1 MSPSLATA
9 ALAPPRLHE
18 KRWREGTHR
27 TRPPAETLDSVAP
40 LLGRAGVTRVADVTG
55 LDTIGIPVVMVV
67 RPNAR
72 SLSVS
77 QGKGLDSVTA
87 RASGVMEALELW
99 HAEQVEAEEFAPLSV
114 LRSCGPVIDVG
125 SLPRPTWSRFSPDRP
140 VAWVRGHDLVGGEA
154 LWVPLEAVSADYR
167 VPRPP
172 GMGCFSQTSNGLA
185 SGNCREEATL
195 HALCELVERDALTL
209 LRARGL
215 ARSERLLDLT
225 TVDDLSCRDALARYA
240 RAEIDVAVWDAT
252 SDVGIPCFLAAIA
265 DRGANPFR
273 RVPPAR
279 GAGCHPHRDIALLR
293 ALTEAAQCRLTVIT
307 GSRDDHLPSG
317 YERLRDPA
325 TDAAVEHPQAPAPG
339 RSRALG
345 DVPTFDHDT
354 IEEDLDL
361 VLARLRGIGA
371 RQLGVVDL
379 TAPGSPVAVVRAVV
393 PGLEGMGDRRG
404 YVAGRRARGLRIG
417 S

>member
-1 MSPSLATA
+1 MSPSTSTA

-77 QGKGLDSVTA
+77 QGKGLDRVTA
-87 RASGVMEALELW
+87 RVSGIMEALELW
-99 HAEQVEAEEFAPLSV
+99 HAEHVEAEEFAPLSA
-114 LRSCGPVIDVG
+114 LRSRGPVIDVDG
-125 SLPRPTWSRFSPDRP
+125 LPRPTWSRFSSDRP
-140 VAWVRGHDLVGGEA
+140 VAWVQGHDLVGDDL

-167 VPRPP
+167 VPRPT
-172 GMGCFSQTSNGLA
+172 GTGCFSQTSNGLA
-185 SGNCREEATL
+185 SGNCREEAIL

-209 LRARGL
+209 FRARAH
-215 ARSERLLDLT
+215 ARSERRLDLT
-225 TVDDLSCRDALARYA
+225 TVDDPSCREVLARYE
-240 RAEIDVAVWDAT
+240 RAGVDVAVWDAT
-252 SDVGIPCFLAAIA
+252 SDTGLPCFLAVIA
-265 DRGANPFR
+265 ERGANPFR

-279 GAGCHPHRDIALLR
+279 GAGCHPHRGVALVR

-317 YERLRDPA
+317 YERLRDRA
-325 TDAAVEHPQAPAPG
+325 TDATVEHPHAPAPPS
-339 RSRALG
+339 SRALA

-354 IEEDLDL
+354 IEEDLEL

-371 RQLGVVDL
+371 RQVGVVDL
-379 TAPGSPVAVVRAVV
+379 TPPASPVAVVRAVV

-404 YVAGRRARGLRIG
+404 YVAGARARGVE
-417 S
+417 SAP